1 MRTVFLAKAAIV
13 SLVALSACGG
23 SGTSDKTSNGSTPKQ
38 VTTSSSAPATTSTT
52 APPKTVASEVDL
64 CAYRDLG
71 AWVDV
76 YDYVPAF
83 AENGQVAPVTP
94 DAIETMRAHGVN
106 TLYLQVAKDDPRSPG
121 IITDEPRAA
130 EFLRRAHAAG
140 IKVVAW
146 YLPTH
151 RDHNLDRQ
159 RVLAL
164 ALFRAGGETFD
175 GVALDIEGIEAAPD
189 VAERN
194 RRLLDLMRTLDN
206 AAGDMP
212 IGAIV
217 YPPVAFDVLN
227 PSLWPNFPWAEL
239 APNVDVWLPMAYW
252 TYRSADSTYRDAH
265 RYVSENVERLRAHIA
280 DPDTPVHVIGG
291 LAEDMTATDIDG
303 MQRAA
308 REQHALGVSVYDFNT
323 TSPDAWPLLA
333 TPSTC

>member
-1 MRTVFLAKAAIV
+1 VRRTHLALATTAVLI
-13 SLVALSACGG
+13 AGSACGG
-23 SGTSDKTSNGSTPKQ
+23 SETPTTTSDESTPKLT
-38 VTTSSSAPATTSTT
+38 TTSSRAPAATSTT
-52 APPKTVASEVDL
+52 AAPKTVAAEVDL

-94 DAIETMRAHGVN
+94 DAVEAMRAHGVN

-121 IITDEPRAA
+121 IITDEPRAT

-151 RDHNLDRQ
+151 RDHNLDRE

-164 ALFRAGGETFD
+164 ARFRAGGETFD

-194 RRLLDLMRTLDN
+194 RRLLDLMRTLDSV
-206 AAGDMP
+206 AGDMP

-227 PSLWPNFPWAEL
+227 PSLWPDFPWAEL
-239 APNVDVWLPMAYW
+239 APHVDVWLPMAYW

-265 RYVSENVERLRAHIA
+265 RYVSENVARLRAHIA
-280 DPDTPVHVIGG
+280 DADAPVHVIGG
-291 LAEDMTATDIDG
+291 LAQDMTAADIDG

-308 REQHALGVSVYDFNT
+308 REQHALGLSVYDFNT